1 MRRPEQLSL
10 SSALND
16 LLAAVESSKGSA
28 IFGYDTVQQWDGGA
42 LDALVSQ
49 GLLKKA
55 SAADS
60 LECRGCEEHC
70 FSDVIV
76 QTGAGKTRAHIVC
89 EVPDKQA
96 EMGRVA
102 VPLERLQQ
110 WQSSPVMVARFLAG
124 TLGLDADISDAKTA
138 AIRLG
143 MVQSPHGRRWVSL
156 LVDTFSL
163 EINQQT
169 IPLSELLFIEKGSVA
184 LDKPCIQDVLSLK
197 TKSAGKAYS
206 SNTDKRETRKQAT
219 IARRQDWRDAHEQLQ
234 RQHPGKSKRW
244 YSIRIARQ
252 SVGGGREAETIR
264 RQL

>member
-1 MRRPEQLSL
+1 MSL
-10 SSALND
+10 SSALDD

-28 IFGYDTVQQWDGGA
+28 IFGYDTVQQWDEGV
-42 LDALVSQ
+42 LEALVAQ

-55 SAADS
+55 SAARS

-76 QTGAGKTRAHIVC
+76 QTRDGKTRAYIVC

-110 WQSSPVMVARFLAG
+110 WQSSPLMVALFLGRA
-124 TLGLDADISDAKTA
+124 LGLDMDISDPKTGT
-138 AIRLG
+138 IRLG
-143 MVQSPHGRRWVSL
+143 MMQSSHGRRWASL
-156 LVDTFSL
+156 LVELLSL
-163 EINQQT
+163 EVNQRT
-169 IPLSELLFIEKGSVA
+169 IPLVELLFVEKGAVV
-184 LDKPCIQDVLSLK
+184 LDKLQIQKVLSLNTK
-197 TKSAGKAYS
+197 TAGKVYS

-219 IARRQDWRDAHEQLQ
+219 IARRQDWRDAHQQLL

-252 SVGGGREAETIR
+252 HVGGGRESETIR